1 MKVNASKIGIFLA
14 GFGVGAAISAFV
26 TDKIV
31 DKEYRNAAD
40 EEITK
45 ANHKANEK
53 IKAYKAEIKELQEK
67 ISRQKVTIN
76 TLADQVRENK
86 GGDIS
91 DILKEIDEDDDS
103 EADPGRDIQRSKTE
117 CNEKEGP
124 VVQRKYEEYAKRYR
138 SGGLRRHKNADLDDE
153 PDCDPVEEE
162 EAIERRRPRLISEDT
177 YSTTALE
184 YSKEDLTFYLYDRK
198 IVSDDGEYLDNYAGL
213 IGEDWIQRL
222 QRAGDEVFV
231 RNDNLQADYL
241 ITAVADYGESNIS
254 DSTEEWED

>member
-14 GFGVGAAISAFV
+14 GGVVGAVISAFV
-26 TDKIV
+26 TNKVV

-45 ANHKANEK
+45 ANNKANEK
-53 IKAYKAEIKELQEK
+53 IKGYKAEIKELQEK

-86 GGDIS
+86 GGDVS
-91 DILKEIDEDDDS
+91 DILKEAGDEDDT
-103 EADPGRDIQRSKTE
+103 EADPRPVLRRSE
-117 CNEKEGP
+117 EKRVEEEAK
-124 VVQRKYEEYAKRYR
+124 VERSYEKYASMYR
-138 SGGLRRHKNADLDDE
+138 SGRSSRYKDTDLDDE
-153 PDCDPVEEE
+153 ADFDPIEEE
-162 EAIERRRPRLISEDT
+162 ESIERRPPRLISEDT
-177 YSTTALE
+177 YSTTALG

-198 IVSDDGEYLDNYAGL
+198 IVSEDGEYLDNYAGL
-213 IGEDWIQRL
+213 IGEEWAQRL

-254 DSTEEWED
+254 DTTEEWED